1 VPEPNK
7 VDSAAPFDW
16 HVFYRQLLN
25 KNYGAGCLSKLWQLK
40 ITQGLGSR
48 VAVVGCGAS
57 NNQTTWIIF
66 SAVG

>member
-1 VPEPNK
+1 MN
-7 VDSAAPFDW
+7 
-16 HVFYRQLLN
+16 
-25 KNYGAGCLSKLWQLK
+25 